1 MVTIVED
8 LEEHDRRC
16 GGQWLPIEPRGE
28 LNMRCA
34 RCSAL
39 AVDRCT
45 NDDGVEL
52 ARCPRCSWLHRAP
65 AGRDPLKRGCVVCG
79 WGTEWDEEEP

>member
-34 RCSAL
+34 RCRAF
-39 AVDRCT
+39 AAWTCT
-45 NDDGVEL
+45 HDDGQ
-52 ARCPRCSWLHRAP
+52 RA
-65 AGRDPLKRGCVVCG
+65 CMVCG